1 MAPTREEAG
10 EKGRLMLLPRRHWLP
25 SAGNNAVL
33 FSPGSCSDQQN
44 GRARLCSAWQQC
56 PILSYRG
63 VGKTPSL
70 LLTYPAPP
78 TPVTLPSLPPLCPS
92 LPSFSPPFSTVQWAL
107 TKKLSALSE
116 PASVSDWEL
125 SHTPSIRWKQPDVC
139 IEFPGCGRS
148 CPCHTQ
154 SCFGFFFYFTP
165 QSPLSSKALNE
176 IIYSV
181 AFPLSSSPRFLTHH
195 TGPSQPPPP
204 PSPSWGRP
212 LVSEQGPR
220 GP

>member
-44 GRARLCSAWQQC
+44 GLALLCSAWWQC
-56 PILSYRG
+56 LILSYRG
-63 VGKTPSL
+63 SGKKKKKKKPTP
-70 LLTYPAPP
+70 LLTYPAPSTTATTAT
-78 TPVTLPSLPPLCPS
+78 TPVTLPLLPPPLS
-92 LPSFSPPFSTVQWAL
+92 LPSVILATFSSVQRAL

-116 PASVSDWEL
+116 PASASDWEP
-125 SHTPSIRWKQPDVC
+125 SHTPSIRWKQCNVW

-154 SCFGFFFYFTP
+154 SCKVLLP
-165 QSPLSSKALNE
+165 NPHRAPKHLMK
-176 IIYSV
+176 
-181 AFPLSSSPRFLTHH
+181 
-195 TGPSQPPPP
+195 
-204 PSPSWGRP
+204 
-212 LVSEQGPR
+212 
-220 GP
+220 

>member
-44 GRARLCSAWQQC
+44 GLALLCSAWRQC

-63 VGKTPSL
+63 SGKHPLLLVFL
-70 LLTYPAPP
+70 LLTYPAPRQ
-78 TPVTLPSLPPLCPS
+78 PSHFTFPPSSSVPPLVI
-92 LPSFSPPFSTVQWAL
+92 LATFSSVQRAL
-107 TKKLSALSE
+107 TKKLSGLSE
-116 PASVSDWEL
+116 PASTSDWEL
-125 SHTPSIRWKQPDVC
+125 SHTPSIRWKRRDVW

-154 SCFGFFFYFTP
+154 SCKVCKVLP
-165 QSPLSSKALNE
+165 NPCRAPKHLMK
-176 IIYSV
+176 
-181 AFPLSSSPRFLTHH
+181 
-195 TGPSQPPPP
+195 
-204 PSPSWGRP
+204 
-212 LVSEQGPR
+212 
-220 GP
+220 